1 MGRKLNFDST
11 ESERRMHAIR
21 MAPDPPP
28 FDLSTPPETT
38 DQDELVVNEANKEV
52 EIQEAEAIVAAPTTK
67 EKTDASRSTTPVVH
81 EYQKR
86 NVKIGHLA
94 KSPFVNLESKKN
106 YSVSKSVETLYNMVC
121 AHGWKTSS
129 TTNKEIVIDTTNY
142 YCNLRQLADS
152 VAPGKMLINTVA
164 EIGIHIMTLENKNPK
179 KYIMPLRVAVSKQSS
194 VLFVLLHFF
203 MHFFLSTLIMQHV
216 IPASLL
222 QKYLIDSRYDLK
234 DVTRCFENS
243 PANRLDHKD
252 IVSLLTSKLILLT
265 EFFIHQMCLHNK
277 LIFLNKHTDNN
288 ILHLTGLFP
297 DTREVGT
304 NTYKW
309 FWTLLVGCS

>member
-1 MGRKLNFDST
+1 MASSPQRKQDIGEAQVKTAAKGKTLTPRKTTHRQVSSPSDSNSRRQTRLSTLSTMATAKTEHKKDVSPSSSGIKTTTSSIPSSANFDPMGRKLNFDST

-121 AHGWKTSS
+121 EHGWKTTSP
-129 TTNKEIVIDTTNY
+129 TNKEIVIDTTNY
-142 YCNLRQLADS
+142 YCNLGQLADS

-194 VLFVLLHFF
+194 VLFVLFYIC
-203 MHFFLSTLIMQHV
+203 S
-216 IPASLL
+216 
-222 QKYLIDSRYDLK
+222 
-234 DVTRCFENS
+234 C
-243 PANRLDHKD
+243 
-252 IVSLLTSKLILLT
+252 TS
-265 EFFIHQMCLHNK
+265 FCPH
-277 LIFLNKHTDNN
+277 
-288 ILHLTGLFP
+288 
-297 DTREVGT
+297 
-304 NTYKW
+304 
-309 FWTLLVGCS
+309 